1 MKVSRRD
8 VTAGGLGILA
18 LASGRVA
25 LSKQARSSALFD
37 PLDLQGLKL
46 PNRMVMAPMTRG
58 RAGPTRIPN
67 ALMAEYYGQRAAAG
81 LIVTEGVAISPQGY
95 GWRNSPGIYTDA
107 QAEAWQ
113 PITRAVHEKQGRI
126 FLQLWHTG
134 RVSHPEFQEGGVLPV
149 GPSAIAAKGSTR
161 TPAGE
166 SAAYVQPRALTQAEI
181 PGVVRDYARAAKLAR
196 QAGFDGV
203 EIHGANGYLIDQF
216 IRDGSN
222 QRKDRYGGSLANRLR
237 FLVEVTEAVAGAWSA
252 ERVGVRLSTHNP
264 YNDMQDS
271 DPRGTF
277 TGAAK
282 ALSPLSL
289 AYLHVV
295 EELDSVPAAQ
305 RVAREMRSA
314 FKGVL
319 VLNGGY
325 DAALGAAALESGE
338 ADLIAYG
345 KPFISNP
352 DLVRRYREGLALSSR
367 NTATFYTE
375 GAQGYTDYPIA

>member
-18 LASGRVA
+18 LAS
-25 LSKQARSSALFD
+25 SAVSLGKPAAPTLFE
-37 PLDLQGLKL
+37 PLDLAGLKL
-46 PNRMVMAPMTRG
+46 ANRLVMAPMTRG
-58 RAGPTRIPN
+58 RAGPSRTPN
-67 ALMAEYYGQRAAAG
+67 ALMAEYYGQRASAG
-81 LIVTEGVAISPQGY
+81 LIVTEGTAISPQGY

-113 PITRAVHEKQGRI
+113 AVTRAVHEKQGRI

-134 RVSHPEFQEGGVLPV
+134 RVSHPLFQEGGALPV
-149 GPSAIAAKGSTR
+149 GPSAIAAQGTTR

-166 SAAYVQPRALTQAEI
+166 SAVYVQPRALSEGEI
-181 PGVVRDYARAAKLAR
+181 PGVVRDYARAATLAR

-203 EIHGANGYLIDQF
+203 EIHAANGYLIDQF

-222 QRKDRYGGSLANRLR
+222 QRKDPYGGSLENRLR
-237 FLVEVTEAVAGAWSA
+237 FLSEVTEAVAGAWSPD
-252 ERVGVRLSTHNP
+252 RVGVRLSTHNP
-264 YNDMQDS
+264 YNDMRDS
-271 DPRGTF
+271 DPRATF

-282 ALSPLSL
+282 VLAPLSL

-295 EELDSVPAAQ
+295 EELGSVPAEQ
-305 RVAREMRSA
+305 RVAREMRQA
-314 FKGVL
+314 FGGVFI
-319 VLNGGY
+319 LNGGY
-325 DAALGAAALESGE
+325 DAAAGTAALASGD

-352 DLVRRYREGLALSSR
+352 DLVRRYREGLPISPQHSG
-367 NTATFYTE
+367 TFYTE
-375 GAQGYTDYPIA
+375 GAKGYTDYPKA

>member
-18 LASGRVA
+18 LAAGQVS
-25 LSKQARSSALFD
+25 LSKQAPPSTLFD
-37 PLDLQGLKL
+37 PHDLHGLKL
-46 PNRMVMAPMTRG
+46 RNRVVMAPMTRG
-58 RAGPTRIPN
+58 RAGPTRTPN
-67 ALMAEYYGQRAAAG
+67 TLMAEYYGQRATSG

-113 PITRAVHEKQGRI
+113 ATTRAVHEKQGRI

-134 RVSHPEFQEGGVLPV
+134 RVSHPSFQEGGVLPV
-149 GPSAIAAKGSTR
+149 GPSAVVAQGNTR

-166 SAAYVQPRALTQAEI
+166 SAVYVQPRALSEAEI
-181 PGVVRDYARAAKLAR
+181 PGVVRDYARATQLAR
-196 QAGFDGV
+196 HAGFDGV
-203 EIHGANGYLIDQF
+203 EIHAANGYLIDQF

-222 QRKDRYGGSLANRLR
+222 QRKDKYGGSLANRLR
-237 FLVEVTEAVAGAWSA
+237 FLREVTDAVAGAWSA
-252 ERVGVRLSTHNP
+252 DRVGIRLSTFNP
-264 YNDMQDS
+264 YNGMSDS
-271 DPRGTF
+271 DPRATF

-295 EELDSVPAAQ
+295 EDLESVPAAQ
-305 RVAREMRSA
+305 RVARDMRQA
-314 FKGVL
+314 FKGTFI
-319 VLNGGY
+319 LNGGY
-325 DAALGAAALESGE
+325 DAALGTAALAAGE

-345 KPFISNP
+345 KPYISNP
-352 DLVRRYREGLALSSR
+352 DLVRRYREGLALSPR
-367 NTATFYTE
+367 NSATFYTE
-375 GAQGYTDYPIA
+375 GAQGYIDYPTV